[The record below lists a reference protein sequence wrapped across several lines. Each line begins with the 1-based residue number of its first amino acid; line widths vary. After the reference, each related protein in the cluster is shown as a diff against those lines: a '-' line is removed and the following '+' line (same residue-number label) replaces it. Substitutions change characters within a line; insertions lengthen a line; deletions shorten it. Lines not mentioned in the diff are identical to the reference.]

1 MPIAG
6 MIRRH
11 AQARPD
17 HIALKWDGGSST
29 YAQLHERSNRLAQA
43 LSANGVGPT
52 DRVAILDHNGPA
64 HVEVMVATA
73 KLRAVAVPVNFR
85 LTPRE
90 VLTII
95 NDSQA
100 RVIVVGAPFADIVKA
115 IAPGFVRPIV
125 TIPLGQSYE
134 SWLGAH
140 PAVDPGDEP
149 APGDT
154 CLQLY
159 SSGTTGA
166 PKGVEISALG
176 LKTCISLYE
185 PLTGLDG
192 DAIHMMVL
200 PFFHIGG
207 TGMALAT
214 HLTGGTNY
222 IVRQAVPE
230 HLLQVLVHQR
240 CTHTTLVPAVVQSM
254 LQVPG
259 VSDMDFTALKSI
271 AYGGSPITET
281 LLREALAVFR
291 CDFCQAYGLTESCGT
306 VSILPPSDHDP
317 DGSNTHRLR
326 SIGRPVESAQIRI
339 VDPETLKD
347 VATHQ
352 VGELWIKSPQVM
364 KGYWGRPD
372 ETAETIVDGW
382 LRSGDAGY
390 FDDDGYLYLY
400 DRVKDMIIS
409 GGENIYPTEVENALA
424 SHPAVLES
432 AVIGVPS
439 RRWGETPKAIVVRR
453 PGVDVTQDELI
464 AHCRGLIAAY
474 KCPTS
479 IEWIDTLPRNAA
491 GKILKKELRAPY
503 WAAASVSR

>member
-11 AQARPD
+11 AHTRPD

-29 YAQLHERSNRLAQA
+29 YAQLHQRSNRLAQA
-43 LSANGVGPT
+43 FSAKGVGPQ

-64 HVEVMVATA
+64 HVEVMVAAA
-73 KLRAVAVPVNFR
+73 KLGAVAVPLNFR
-85 LTPRE
+85 LTAPE
-90 VLTII
+90 LLTII

-100 RVIVVGAPFADIVKA
+100 RVLVVGAQFADVVDQ
-115 IAPGFVRPIV
+115 IASAFLRRILTV
-125 TIPLGQSYE
+125 PLGQPYE

-140 PAVDPGDEP
+140 PDVDPGDQHSP
-149 APGDT
+149 DDT
-154 CLQLY
+154 CIQLY
-159 SSGTTGA
+159 SSGTTGT

-200 PFFHIGG
+200 PFFHVGG

-222 IVRQAVPE
+222 VVRQAVPQRLTQILAQE
-230 HLLQVLVHQR
+230 H
-240 CTHTTLVPAVVQSM
+240 CTHTTLVPAVIQSM

-259 VSDMDFTALKSI
+259 IADMDFTTLRSI

-281 LLREALAVFR
+281 LLRQAVDVFG
-291 CDFCQAYGLTESCGT
+291 CEFFQAYGLTESCGT
-306 VSILPPSDHDP
+306 VTILPPSDHYP
-317 DGSNTHRLR
+317 DGPNTHRLR
-326 SIGRPVESAQIRI
+326 SIGKPVASAQIRV

-347 VATHQ
+347 IAAHE
-352 VGELWIKSPQVM
+352 VGEIWVKSPQVM
-364 KGYWGRPD
+364 KGYWGLPER
-372 ETAETIVDGW
+372 TAETIIDGW

-390 FDDDGYLYLY
+390 LDDDGYIYLY

-409 GGENIYPTEVENALA
+409 GGENIYPAEVENALA

-439 RRWGETPKAIVVRR
+439 QRWGETPKAIVVRR
-453 PGVDVTQDELI
+453 PGADVTEEALL
-464 AHCRGLIAAY
+464 AHCRQLIASY

-479 IEWIDTLPRNAA
+479 VEWADALPRNAG
-491 GKILKKELRAPY
+491 GKVLKKELRAPY
-503 WAAASVSR
+503 WAAADANR

>member
-6 MIRRH
+6 MIRCH
-11 AQARPD
+11 AQERPD

-29 YAQLHERSNRLAQA
+29 YAQLHQRSSRLAQA
-43 LSANGVGPT
+43 FSASGVRPR
-52 DRVAILDHNGPA
+52 DRVAVLDYNGPA
-64 HVEVMVATA
+64 HVEVMVAAA
-73 KLRAVAVPVNFR
+73 KLRAVAVSLNFR
-85 LTPRE
+85 LSAPE
-90 VLTII
+90 LLTIV

-100 RVIVVGAPFADIVKA
+100 RVLVVGAPFKDVVDSIT
-115 IAPGFVRPIV
+115 PDFLHPIV
-125 TIPLGQSYE
+125 TIPLGESYE
-134 SWLGAH
+134 SWLGAY
-140 PAVDPGDEP
+140 PDVDTGGEH
-149 APGDT
+149 APDDT
-154 CLQLY
+154 CIQLY
-159 SSGTTGA
+159 SSGTTGT

-222 IVRQAVPE
+222 VVQQAVPE
-230 HLLQVLVHQR
+230 ILTQRLARER
-240 CTHTTLVPAVVQSM
+240 CTHTTLVPAVLQSM

-259 VSDMDFTALKSI
+259 IADMNFDTLKSI

-281 LLREALAVFR
+281 LLRQAIEVFG
-291 CDFCQAYGLTESCGT
+291 CEFLQAYGLTESCGT
-306 VSILPPSDHDP
+306 VAILPPSDHDP
-317 DGSNTHRLR
+317 DGPHTHRLR
-326 SIGRPVESAQIRI
+326 SIGKPVPSAQIRV
-339 VDPETLKD
+339 VDPETLRD
-347 VATHQ
+347 VATHR
-352 VGELWIKSPQVM
+352 VGEIWIKSPQVM

-372 ETAETIVDGW
+372 QTAETIIDGW

-390 FDDDGYLYLY
+390 LDDDGYIYLY

-409 GGENIYPTEVENALA
+409 GGENIYPAEVENALA

-439 RRWGETPKAIVVRR
+439 QRWGETPKAIVVRR
-453 PGVDVTQDELI
+453 PGADVTQEALL
-464 AHCRGLIAAY
+464 AHCRRLIASY

-479 IEWIDTLPRNAA
+479 IEWADALPRNAG

-503 WAAASVSR
+503 WAAAGAIH